1 MTFHIHGS
9 LLLWQERLAGN
20 QFKEENVF
28 MKNWKKF
35 AALGMAAV
43 MAAGTLAG
51 CGGGKDSGG
60 AGAGDATTQAEAG
73 DKPEAKED
81 AGADKAEAKDEGGS
95 DSGEKKEV
103 YVFIRDR
110 GDLSYWDSMA
120 EGSDR
125 AVKDFADR
133 ANVHVVETTADIQA
147 NLQAMYEA
155 ADAGA
160 DLIITASDFK
170 DNLVEV
176 SNEYPD
182 IAFTIISENVL
193 DQCENGTVYGVDF
206 ATAQAAYLGGI
217 VAADIAANGAGDVE
231 ATNVIGFVGGMDES
245 LPIQEYL
252 WGYIQGAKAYNP
264 DVKIVY
270 NYVGAWNDP
279 DTAKTQSMTQYN
291 DAGAAVIFACAGGSG
306 NGVHNA
312 SAEAKKFVLG
322 VDSDQSLLYADDKDI
337 QDRFATSVVKEVGT
351 AIYNVIGQ
359 YLEEGTLPDGEYEIV
374 GLADGAVGIVEGAAL
389 DGVLSDEGKAK
400 LEEAKAGISDGSITV
415 ESAIGREQDEIKAFI
430 TENCQ

>member
-1 MTFHIHGS
+1 
-9 LLLWQERLAGN
+9 
-20 QFKEENVF
+20 

-73 DKPEAKED
+73 EKPEAKED

-182 IAFTIISENVL
+182 IAFTIISENVI
-193 DQCENGTVYGVDF
+193 DQCENGNVYGVDF

-359 YLEEGTLPDGEYEIV
+359 YLDEGTLPYGEYEIV

-415 ESAIGREQDEIKAFI
+415 DSAIGREQDEIKAFI

>member
-1 MTFHIHGS
+1 
-9 LLLWQERLAGN
+9 
-20 QFKEENVF
+20 
-28 MKNWKKF
+28 MKNWKKL
-35 AALGMAAV
+35 AALGMTV
-43 MAAGTLAG
+43 LMTAGVFAG
-51 CGGGKDSGG
+51 CGSSNSGDAGKDQSSGQSSSDQENTSDTQ
-60 AGAGDATTQAEAG
+60 GDGT
-73 DKPEAKED
+73 DN
-81 AGADKAEAKDEGGS
+81 ADT

-125 AVKDFADR
+125 AVTDYADR
-133 ANVHVVETTADIQA
+133 ANVHVAETTADIQA

-170 DNLVEV
+170 DTLVEV

-182 IAFTIISENVL
+182 ISFVIISEDVI
-193 DQCENGTVYGVDF
+193 DQCENDNVYGIDF

-264 DVKIVY
+264 DIKIVY

-312 SAEAKKFVLG
+312 SAEAKKYVFG
-322 VDSDQSLLYADDKDI
+322 VDSDQSLLYEDDKDI
-337 QDRFATSVVKEVGT
+337 QERFATSVVKEIGN

-359 YLEEGTLPDGEYEIV
+359 YLDEGTLPYGEYKIV
-374 GLADGAVGIVEGAAL
+374 GLADEAVGIVEGAVL
-389 DGVLSDEGKAK
+389 DGLLSEEGKAK
-400 LEEAKAGISDGSITV
+400 LEEAKAGIADGSVTV
-415 ESAIGREQDEIKAFI
+415 NSAIGREQDEIKAFI
-430 TENCQ
+430 NDNCQ

>member
-1 MTFHIHGS
+1 
-9 LLLWQERLAGN
+9 
-20 QFKEENVF
+20 
-28 MKNWKKF
+28 MKNWKRF

-43 MAAGTLAG
+43 MTAGMLAG
-51 CGGGKDSGG
+51 CGGSGSSG
-60 AGAGDATTQAEAG
+60 SADNATTAAAEKETEAQAAGEETEANDEAG
-73 DKPEAKED
+73 NDS
-81 AGADKAEAKDEGGS
+81 S
-95 DSGEKKEV
+95 DSGEKKEI

-125 AVKDFADR
+125 AVKDYADR

-176 SNEYPD
+176 ANEYPD
-182 IAFTIISENVL
+182 IAFTIISENVI
-193 DQCENGTVYGVDF
+193 DQCENENAYGIDF

-217 VAADIAANGAGDVE
+217 VAADIAANGADGVD

-264 DVKIVY
+264 DIKIVY

-312 SAEAKKFVLG
+312 AAEAGKFVLG
-322 VDSDQSLLYADDKDI
+322 VDSDQSLLYEDDKDI
-337 QDRFATSVVKEVGT
+337 QDRFATSVVKEIGN
-351 AIYNVIGQ
+351 AIHNVIGQ
-359 YLEEGTLPDGEYEIV
+359 YLDEGTLPFGEYEIV

-389 DGVLSDEGKAK
+389 DAVLSEDGKAK
-400 LEEAKAGISDGSITV
+400 LEEAKAGIADGSITV
-415 ESAIGREQDEIKAFI
+415 DSAIGREQDEIKAFI
-430 TENCQ
+430 TDNCQ

>member
-1 MTFHIHGS
+1 
-9 LLLWQERLAGN
+9 
-20 QFKEENVF
+20 
-28 MKNWKKF
+28 MKNWKRF

-43 MAAGTLAG
+43 MTAGMLAG
-51 CGGGKDSGG
+51 CGGSGSSG
-60 AGAGDATTQAEAG
+60 SADNATTAAAEKETEAQAAGEETEANDEAG
-73 DKPEAKED
+73 NDS
-81 AGADKAEAKDEGGS
+81 S
-95 DSGEKKEV
+95 DSGEKKEI

-125 AVKDFADR
+125 AVKDYADR

-176 SNEYPD
+176 ANEYPD
-182 IAFTIISENVL
+182 IAFTIISENVI
-193 DQCENGTVYGVDF
+193 DQCENENAYGIDF

-217 VAADIAANGAGDVE
+217 VAADIAANGADGVD

-264 DVKIVY
+264 DIKIVY

-312 SAEAKKFVLG
+312 AAEAGKFVLG
-322 VDSDQSLLYADDKDI
+322 VDSDQSLLYEDDKDI
-337 QDRFATSVVKEVGT
+337 QDRFATSVVKEIGN
-351 AIYNVIGQ
+351 AIHNVIGQ
-359 YLEEGTLPDGEYEIV
+359 YLDEGTLPFGEYEIV

-389 DGVLSDEGKAK
+389 DAVLSEDGKAK
-400 LEEAKAGISDGSITV
+400 LEEAKAGIADGSITV
-415 ESAIGREQDEIKAFI
+415 DSAIGREQDEIKAFI
-430 TENCQ
+430 IDNCQ

>member
-1 MTFHIHGS
+1 MT
-9 LLLWQERLAGN
+9 AG
-20 QFKEENVF
+20 VF
-28 MKNWKKF
+28 
-35 AALGMAAV
+35 
-43 MAAGTLAG
+43 AG
-51 CGGGKDSGG
+51 CGSSNGGDAGKDQSSGQSSSDQENTSDTQ
-60 AGAGDATTQAEAG
+60 GDGT
-73 DKPEAKED
+73 DN
-81 AGADKAEAKDEGGS
+81 ADT

-125 AVKDFADR
+125 AVTDYADR
-133 ANVHVVETTADIQA
+133 ANVHVAETTADIQA

-182 IAFTIISENVL
+182 ISFVIISEDVI
-193 DQCENGTVYGVDF
+193 DQCENDNVYGIDF

-264 DVKIVY
+264 DIKIVY

-312 SAEAKKFVLG
+312 SAEAKKYVFG
-322 VDSDQSLLYADDKDI
+322 VDSDQSLLYEDDKDI
-337 QDRFATSVVKEVGT
+337 QERFATSVVKEIGN

-359 YLEEGTLPDGEYEIV
+359 YLDEGTLPYGEYKIV
-374 GLADGAVGIVEGAAL
+374 GLADEAVGIVEGAVL
-389 DGVLSDEGKAK
+389 DGLLSEEGKAK
-400 LEEAKAGISDGSITV
+400 LEEAKAGIADGSVTV
-415 ESAIGREQDEIKAFI
+415 NSAIGREQDEIKAFI
-430 TENCQ
+430 NDNCQ

>member
-1 MTFHIHGS
+1 
-9 LLLWQERLAGN
+9 
-20 QFKEENVF
+20 
-28 MKNWKKF
+28 MKNWKKL
-35 AALGMAAV
+35 AALGMTV
-43 MAAGTLAG
+43 LMTAGVFAG
-51 CGGGKDSGG
+51 CGSSNGGDAGKDQSSGQSSSDQENTSDTQ
-60 AGAGDATTQAEAG
+60 GDGT
-73 DKPEAKED
+73 DN
-81 AGADKAEAKDEGGS
+81 ADT

-125 AVKDFADR
+125 AVTDYADR
-133 ANVHVVETTADIQA
+133 ANVHVAETTADIQA

-182 IAFTIISENVL
+182 ISFVIISEDVI
-193 DQCENGTVYGVDF
+193 DQCENDNVYGIDF

-264 DVKIVY
+264 DIKIVY

-312 SAEAKKFVLG
+312 SAEAKKYVFG
-322 VDSDQSLLYADDKDI
+322 VDSDQSLLYEDDKDI
-337 QDRFATSVVKEVGT
+337 QERFATSVVKEIGN

-359 YLEEGTLPDGEYEIV
+359 YLDEGTLPYGEYKIV
-374 GLADGAVGIVEGAAL
+374 GLADEAVGIVEGAVL
-389 DGVLSDEGKAK
+389 DGLLSEEGKAK
-400 LEEAKAGISDGSITV
+400 LEEAKAGIADGSVTV
-415 ESAIGREQDEIKAFI
+415 NSAIGREQDEIKAFI

>member
-1 MTFHIHGS
+1 
-9 LLLWQERLAGN
+9 
-20 QFKEENVF
+20 
-28 MKNWKKF
+28 MKNWKKL
-35 AALGMAAV
+35 AALGMTV
-43 MAAGTLAG
+43 LMTAGVFAG
-51 CGGGKDSGG
+51 CGSSNGGDAGKDQSSGQSSSDQENTSDTQ
-60 AGAGDATTQAEAG
+60 GDGT
-73 DKPEAKED
+73 DN
-81 AGADKAEAKDEGGS
+81 ADT

-125 AVKDFADR
+125 AVTDYADR
-133 ANVHVVETTADIQA
+133 ANVHVAETTADIQA

-182 IAFTIISENVL
+182 ISFVIISEDVI
-193 DQCENGTVYGVDF
+193 DQCENDNVYGIDF

-264 DVKIVY
+264 DIKIVY

-312 SAEAKKFVLG
+312 SAEAKKYVFG
-322 VDSDQSLLYADDKDI
+322 VDSDQSLLYEDDKDI
-337 QDRFATSVVKEVGT
+337 QERFATSVVKEIGN

-359 YLEEGTLPDGEYEIV
+359 YLDEGTLPYGEYKIV
-374 GLADGAVGIVEGAAL
+374 GLADEAVGIVEGAVL
-389 DGVLSDEGKAK
+389 DGLLSEEGKAK
-400 LEEAKAGISDGSITV
+400 LEEAKAGIADGSVTV
-415 ESAIGREQDEIKAFI
+415 NSAIGREQD
-430 TENCQ
+430 

>member
-1 MTFHIHGS
+1 
-9 LLLWQERLAGN
+9 
-20 QFKEENVF
+20 
-28 MKNWKKF
+28 MKNWKKL
-35 AALGMAAV
+35 AALGMTV
-43 MAAGTLAG
+43 LMTAGVFAG
-51 CGGGKDSGG
+51 CGSSNGGDAGKDQSFDQSSSDQEN
-60 AGAGDATTQAEAG
+60 ASDAQGDGT
-73 DKPEAKED
+73 DN
-81 AGADKAEAKDEGGS
+81 ADT

-125 AVKDFADR
+125 AVTDYAER
-133 ANVHVVETTADIQA
+133 ANVHVAETTADIQA

-182 IAFTIISENVL
+182 ISFVIISEDVI
-193 DQCENGTVYGVDF
+193 DQCENDNVYGIDF

-264 DVKIVY
+264 DIKIVY

-312 SAEAKKFVLG
+312 SAEAKKYVFG
-322 VDSDQSLLYADDKDI
+322 VDSDQSLLYEDDKDI
-337 QDRFATSVVKEVGT
+337 QERFATSVVKEIGN

-359 YLEEGTLPDGEYEIV
+359 YLDEGTLPYGEYKIV
-374 GLADGAVGIVEGAAL
+374 GLADEAVGIVEGAAL
-389 DGVLSDEGKAK
+389 DGLLSEEGKTK
-400 LEEAKAGISDGSITV
+400 LEEAKAGIADGSVTV
-415 ESAIGREQDEIKAFI
+415 NSAIGREQDEIKAFI
-430 TENCQ
+430 NDNCQ

>member
-1 MTFHIHGS
+1 
-9 LLLWQERLAGN
+9 
-20 QFKEENVF
+20 
-28 MKNWKKF
+28 MKNWKKL
-35 AALGMAAV
+35 AALGMTV
-43 MAAGTLAG
+43 LMTAGVFAG
-51 CGGGKDSGG
+51 CGSSNGGDAGKDQSSGQSSSDQENTSDTQ
-60 AGAGDATTQAEAG
+60 GDGT
-73 DKPEAKED
+73 DN
-81 AGADKAEAKDEGGS
+81 ADT

-125 AVKDFADR
+125 AVTDYADR
-133 ANVHVVETTADIQA
+133 ANVHVAETTADIQA

-182 IAFTIISENVL
+182 ISFVIISEDVI
-193 DQCENGTVYGVDF
+193 DQCENDNVYGIDF

-264 DVKIVY
+264 DIKIVY

-312 SAEAKKFVLG
+312 SAEAKKYVFG
-322 VDSDQSLLYADDKDI
+322 VDSDQSLLYEDDKDI
-337 QDRFATSVVKEVGT
+337 QERFASSVVKEIGN

-359 YLEEGTLPDGEYEIV
+359 YLDEGTLPYGEYKIV
-374 GLADGAVGIVEGAAL
+374 GLADEAVGIVEGAVL
-389 DGVLSDEGKAK
+389 DGLLSEEGKAK
-400 LEEAKAGISDGSITV
+400 LEEAKAGIADGSVTV
-415 ESAIGREQDEIKAFI
+415 NSAIGREQDEIKAFI
-430 TENCQ
+430 NDNCQ